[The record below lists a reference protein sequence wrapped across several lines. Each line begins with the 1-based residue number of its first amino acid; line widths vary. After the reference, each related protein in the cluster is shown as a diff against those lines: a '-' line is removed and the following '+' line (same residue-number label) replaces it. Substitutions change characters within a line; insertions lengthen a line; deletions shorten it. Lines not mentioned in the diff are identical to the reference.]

1 MDVKSRNYLLRNR
14 QALEKDIKTSYIM
27 DRMISDEVLTLQ
39 DEEKVK
45 QQVELS
51 LAVFYLPSLFT
62 CFIILFKNN
71 TFCLSHCWIQQILK
85 HMPSVQFLSHFIML
99 S

>member
-1 MDVKSRNYLLRNR
+1 MNR

-27 DRMISDEVLTLQ
+27 DHMISDEVLTLQ
-39 DEEKVK
+39 EEEKVK

-51 LAVFYLPSLFT
+51 LIYLPSQLIY
-62 CFIILFKNN
+62 FIILFNN
-71 TFCLSHCWIQQILK
+71 SRFSLSHSWIQQILK
-85 HMPSVQFLSHFIML
+85 CMPSMQFLLRFIRL

>member
-1 MDVKSRNYLLRNR
+1 MDVKSRNYLLMHR

-39 DEEKVK
+39 EEERVK

-51 LAVFYLPSLFT
+51 LTVIYLRSLLT
-62 CFIILFKNN
+62 CFMILFKNSH
-71 TFCLSHCWIQQILK
+71 FRLSH
-85 HMPSVQFLSHFIML
+85 S
-99 S
+99 

>member
-1 MDVKSRNYLLRNR
+1 MDVKSRNYLLMNR

-39 DEEKVK
+39 EEERVK

-51 LAVFYLPSLFT
+51 LTVFYLPSLLT
-62 CFIILFKNN
+62 CYIIVLKIVISV
-71 TFCLSHCWIQQILK
+71 CLISGFRK
-85 HMPSVQFLSHFIML
+85 FLSICLACSFYCTL
-99 S
+99 